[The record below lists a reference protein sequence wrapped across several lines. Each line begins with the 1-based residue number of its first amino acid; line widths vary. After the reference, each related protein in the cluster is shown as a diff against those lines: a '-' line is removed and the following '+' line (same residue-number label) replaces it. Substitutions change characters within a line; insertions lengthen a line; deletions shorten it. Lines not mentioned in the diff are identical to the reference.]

1 MIQKPFFSPPV
12 VPAPTIPEVAVQA
25 PIVTPHVTT
34 MCEDLK
40 AVRQD
45 PTKPV
50 VEHERELQQP
60 PLINVPEVE
69 AQNVLE
75 NEALRRSK
83 RVKKS
88 AISTD
93 YEVYNT
99 ETVHMEGD
107 PTSYEEAIRSPHSS
121 KWLEAMEDEMKSMS
135 SNDVWDL

>member
-1 MIQKPFFSPPV
+1 
-12 VPAPTIPEVAVQA
+12 
-25 PIVTPHVTT
+25 
-34 MCEDLK
+34 
-40 AVRQD
+40 
-45 PTKPV
+45 
-50 VEHERELQQP
+50 
-60 PLINVPEVE
+60 VPEVE
-69 AQNVLE
+69 AQNELE

-93 YEVYNT
+93 YEVYNI

-135 SNDVWDL
+135 SNDVWHL